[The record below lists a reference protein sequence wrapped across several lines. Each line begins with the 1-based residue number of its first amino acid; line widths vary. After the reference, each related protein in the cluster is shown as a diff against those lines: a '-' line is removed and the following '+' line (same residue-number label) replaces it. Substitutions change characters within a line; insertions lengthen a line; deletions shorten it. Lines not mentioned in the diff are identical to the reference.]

1 MPPSNLNK
9 NDKEQLRRVVPSAT
23 NDILGEGVARLY
35 VNYPDRN
42 RWNYTGIS
50 GCLVLANDKVGKTHF
65 FKIVDIS
72 SANRGVLWDQE
83 LYDGLQYNQDR
94 TFFHSFEIEECSAGF
109 SFTDEKEAENFRRR
123 VLKVAPLLP
132 PGARPHH
139 SQASAQR
146 SKARDGVHSYAAGQQ
161 NSSAQWGK
169 TPEAP
174 STSTVVDDIDP
185 SWKPLLAELYEL
197 GITDE
202 MIRNNSDFIR
212 EYVEQNKA
220 SLSKQELPDT
230 SNNFE
235 TDRAQSAAPHP
246 PPPPPPPPPPVAA
259 PPITSIPPRPPPP
272 PAEPPSANIPSRRNP
287 PPPPPTPRR
296 PGPTSNEAQAEPAS
310 PSYPSKGAS
319 PPSPQPPQFHFKVP
333 PPIQNAGVYADREP
347 PKPPQAPMAAP
358 PPLPPKI
365 PHEGQHDRGQMFA
378 VPPPFPKAGV
388 AARPVPVPPPPR
400 GQAPPPPPPRGSA
413 GPPPVPFRAPPTS
426 SPLAPPPRP
435 PPNNSAPPTAPPPP
449 PRAPPTHAPSIPP
462 PVPGFNQ
469 SAPPPPPPPPGFGTS
484 APPPPPLPPPGFGT
498 SAPPPPPLPPPG
510 FGGAAP
516 PPPPP
521 PPPGAAP
528 SGPPSKGAAAGAG
541 QPGDLLASIRGAGG
555 ISALKKTSGTNDKSR
570 PQVQG
575 GGGSEKVGGGG
586 GSGGD
591 GGPAGLGNALQRA
604 LDNRKKKISRDSD
617 DEDDD
622 NGWD

>member
-1 MPPSNLNK
+1 MAPSTLNK
-9 NDKEQLRRVVPSAT
+9 NDREQVKRVVPSAT
-23 NDILGEGVARLY
+23 NEILGDGVARLY
-35 VNYPDRN
+35 VNYPDKN

-50 GCLVLANDKVGKTHF
+50 GCLVLANDKVGRTHF

-72 SANRGVLWDQE
+72 PANRGVLWDQE

-109 SFTDEKEAENFRRR
+109 SFTDEKEAEAFRKR
-123 VLKVAPLLP
+123 VLKVAPPLP
-132 PGARPHH
+132 PGARSHH
-139 SQASAQR
+139 SHSSSQR
-146 SKARDGVHSYAAGQQ
+146 PKGRDGNNSHSTGQQ
-161 NSSAQWGK
+161 NSPAQWGK
-169 TPEAP
+169 SSETP
-174 STSTVVDDIDP
+174 STVVDDIDP

-220 SLSKQELPDT
+220 SLSKQGNPDT

-235 TDRAQSAAPHP
+235 ADRVQSTAP
-246 PPPPPPPPPPVAA
+246 PPPPPPPPPPAPVAA
-259 PPITSIPPRPPPP
+259 PPIANIPSRPPPP
-272 PAEPPSANIPSRRNP
+272 PAEPPSMNIPSRRNP

-296 PGPTSNEAQAEPAS
+296 PGPSSTETQAEPAS
-310 PSYPSKGAS
+310 PSYAPKAPS

-333 PPIQNAGVYADREP
+333 PPLQTAGVYAERDP
-347 PKPPQAPMAAP
+347 PKPPQAPATAP

-365 PHEGQHDRGQMFA
+365 PHENQNDRGQVFA
-378 VPPPFPKAGV
+378 VPPPFPKAGT
-388 AARPVPVPPPPR
+388 AAAAPRPVPVPPPPR

-413 GPPPVPFRAPPTS
+413 GPPPVPYRAPPPTS

-435 PPNNSAPPTAPPPP
+435 PPPNSNSAPPQMAPPPP
-449 PRAPPTHAPSIPP
+449 PRAPPSHAPSLPP
-462 PVPGFNQ
+462 PMQGFNQ
-469 SAPPPPPPPPGFGTS
+469 AAPPPPPPPPPPPGFGTG
-484 APPPPPLPPPGFGT
+484 APP
-498 SAPPPPPLPPPG
+498 PPPPPLPPPG
-510 FGGAAP
+510 FGGA

-521 PPPGAAP
+521 PPPGAPP
-528 SGPPSKGAAAGAG
+528 SGPPSQGPAVASG
-541 QPGDLLASIRGAGG
+541 QPNDLLASIRGAGG
-555 ISALKKTSGTNDKSR
+555 LSALKKTSGTNDRSR
-570 PQVQG
+570 PLPQA
-575 GGGSEKVGGGG
+575 GGSSEKTGGA
-586 GSGGD
+586 GGD

>member
-1 MPPSNLNK
+1 MAPSTLNK
-9 NDKEQLRRVVPSAT
+9 NDREQVKRVVPSAT
-23 NDILGEGVARLY
+23 NEILGDGVARLY

-50 GCLVLANDKVGKTHF
+50 GCLVLANDKVGRTHF

-72 SANRGVLWDQE
+72 PANRGVLWDQE

-109 SFTDEKEAENFRRR
+109 SFTDEKEAEAFRKR
-123 VLKVAPLLP
+123 VLKIAPPLP
-132 PGARPHH
+132 PGARSHH
-139 SQASAQR
+139 SQPSSQR
-146 SKARDGVHSYAAGQQ
+146 SKGRDGNNSHATGQQ
-161 NSSAQWGK
+161 NPSTQWGK
-169 TPEAP
+169 PPEAP
-174 STSTVVDDIDP
+174 STVVDDIDP

-230 SNNFE
+230 SINFE
-235 TDRAQSAAPHP
+235 TERPQSAAP
-246 PPPPPPPPPPVAA
+246 PPPPPPPPPPTVAA
-259 PPITSIPPRPPPP
+259 PSIANIPSRPPPP
-272 PAEPPSANIPSRRNP
+272 PAEPPSMSIPSRRNP

-296 PGPTSNEAQAEPAS
+296 PGPSSVEAQAEPGS
-310 PSYPSKGAS
+310 PSYAPKAPS

-333 PPIQNAGVYADREP
+333 PPLQNAGVYAERDP
-347 PKPPQAPMAAP
+347 PKPPQAPAAAP

-365 PHEGQHDRGQMFA
+365 PHENQHDRGQVFA
-378 VPPPFPKAGV
+378 VPPPFPKAGT
-388 AARPVPVPPPPR
+388 AAATRPVPVPPPPR

-413 GPPPVPFRAPPTS
+413 GPPPVPYRAPPATS

-435 PPNNSAPPTAPPPP
+435 PPPNSNSAPPTAPPPP
-449 PRAPPTHAPSIPP
+449 PRAPPIHAPSIPP
-462 PVPGFNQ
+462 PMQGFNQ
-469 SAPPPPPPPPGFGTS
+469 NAPPPPPPPPPPPGFGT
-484 APPPPPLPPPGFGT
+484 A
-498 SAPPPPPLPPPG
+498 APPPPPLPPPG
-510 FGGAAP
+510 FGGA
-516 PPPPP
+516 PPP
-521 PPPGAAP
+521 PPPGAPP
-528 SGPPSKGAAAGAG
+528 SGPPSQGPAAASG
-541 QPGDLLASIRGAGG
+541 QPNDLLASIRGAGG
-555 ISALKKTSGTNDKSR
+555 IGALKKTSGTSDRSR
-570 PQVQG
+570 PLPQT
-575 GGGSEKVGGGG
+575 GGGSDKTGGAGG
-586 GSGGD
+586 AGGD